1 MKFNYIARNS
11 AAEVETGQIS
21 ASSQAEAIE
30 NLHGRNLVVLSCRPV
45 ISMPFWLKDIKIK
58 SVKQKELVVFSRQLS
73 ALFSAKVPLVTA
85 LRALA
90 RQQQNYYFK
99 EIIFEIAN
107 DVEAGFILSK
117 SLSKHPKEFSAF
129 YINLVKSGE
138 VSGNLESVL
147 IYLADHLEKQ
157 YYLVTRVRNAMIYP
171 AFVFLGFLVVAVLM
185 LILVI
190 PNLTSILEETGQ
202 QLPLTTRM
210 IIGLSNLL
218 ASWGWLIFLVLAGAG
233 IFAWRY
239 VKTPQGRRILDVIKL
254 KMPLFGDIFRKVYI
268 ARFTENFSTLL
279 HGGVPVLQA
288 LQVAGDVVGNV
299 VFSEIILEAKEG
311 VRVGNTI
318 SSVLES
324 SSEIPPMVSQMIATG
339 EKIGQLEFVLEKVA
353 TFYKQEVDDV
363 VNTISVLIEPILIVV
378 LGIGVAILL
387 VAILMPIYN
396 LAGVM

>member
-157 YYLVTRVRNAMIYP
+157 YYLATRVRNAMIYP

>member
-1 MKFNYIARNS
+1 
-11 AAEVETGQIS
+11 
-21 ASSQAEAIE
+21 
-30 NLHGRNLVVLSCRPV
+30 
-45 ISMPFWLKDIKIK
+45 
-58 SVKQKELVVFSRQLS
+58 
-73 ALFSAKVPLVTA
+73 
-85 LRALA
+85 
-90 RQQQNYYFK
+90 
-99 EIIFEIAN
+99 
-107 DVEAGFILSK
+107 
-117 SLSKHPKEFSAF
+117 
-129 YINLVKSGE
+129 
-138 VSGNLESVL
+138 
-147 IYLADHLEKQ
+147 
-157 YYLVTRVRNAMIYP
+157 
-171 AFVFLGFLVVAVLM
+171 
-185 LILVI
+185 
-190 PNLTSILEETGQ
+190 
-202 QLPLTTRM
+202 M

-239 VKTPQGRRILDVIKL
+239 VKTPQGRRMLDVIKL

>member
-157 YYLVTRVRNAMIYP
+157 YYLATRVRNAMIYP

-239 VKTPQGRRILDVIKL
+239 VKTPQGRRMLDVIKL

-363 VNTISVLIEPILIVV
+363 VNAISVLIEPILIVV